1 MGRKQ
6 ITVPD
11 KLIEQLDTWNNAN
24 EFDKI
29 NFSALA
35 SKALKEELMKR
46 NHTIQTVKSIKR

>member
-11 KLIEQLDTWNNAN
+11 KLIEQLDAWNNAN

-35 SKALKEELMKR
+35 SKALKEELTKR